1 MDSLKTKIT
10 SAKQMSRI
18 DTVNFADGSTWTG
31 SDTEYQRVIFI
42 PERARVCGFG
52 VVVSDAVTTTTGN
65 NKFEI
70 GHIAG
75 TLQSDSAMVNVS
87 ASADANA
94 YATTV
99 DLEVAGVTFPS
110 GVNSAGT
117 AAVTTGVEIMGMPPT
132 VTLSTSY
139 TYAPSATAAWSA
151 SGEKVVPVVGLLTL
165 GGAQTGGVFHWW
177 VDYAFDSN
185 IVWTQ
190 AALA

>member
-10 SAKQMSRI
+10 SAKQMSKI

-52 VVVSDAVTTTTGN
+52 VVVSDVVTTATGT

-99 DLEVAGVTFPS
+99 DLEVAGVTGPS

-139 TYAPSATAAWSA
+139 TYAPSTTAAWSD